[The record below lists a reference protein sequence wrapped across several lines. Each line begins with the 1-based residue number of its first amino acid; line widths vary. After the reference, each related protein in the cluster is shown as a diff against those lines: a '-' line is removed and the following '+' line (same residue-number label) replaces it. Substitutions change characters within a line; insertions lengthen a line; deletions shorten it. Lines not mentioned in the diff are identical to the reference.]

1 MTIYL
6 LPGVGTDK
14 RLFDRI
20 DLKGLNAVF
29 LNWPPFAKGCTLSSI
44 AKLMADQIKKDEPH
58 ILVGVSMGG
67 MVAQELAAI
76 TEPEKVILISSWT
89 GPHERPPHLNVAKK
103 LALPN
108 LINHF
113 TMWATWPIKRVL
125 GDRDRETDQ
134 LLYRM
139 ACEESAKKIRHGAQA
154 IMRWK
159 GSPWKG
165 PVVRIHGDKDVV
177 TPLRFPVDHIV
188 KGGPH
193 IMVLTKPK
201 EVSDLIRRSIT
212 HQPDICNL

>member
-6 LPGVGTDK
+6 LPGIGTDQ

-20 DLKGLNAVF
+20 DLKGLKTVV
-29 LNWPPFAKGCTLSSI
+29 LNWPPFPKGCTLPSI
-44 AKLMADQIKKDEPH
+44 AKVLAEQVDKDEPH

-76 TEPEKVILISSWT
+76 TKPVKVILVSSWT
-89 GPHERPPHLNVAKK
+89 GPQERPAHLNVAKK

-108 LINHF
+108 LINRF
-113 TMWATWPIKRVL
+113 TMWATWPVKRVL
-125 GDRDRETDQ
+125 GDRDRETDK

-139 ACEESAKKIRHGAQA
+139 ACDESATKIRHGAKA
-154 IMRWK
+154 IMRWQ

-177 TPLRFPVDHIV
+177 TPLRFPVDHVV

-193 IMVLTKPK
+193 IMVLTRPD
-201 EVSDLIRRSIT
+201 EVSALIRKAI
-212 HQPDICNL
+212 NA

>member
-6 LPGVGTDK
+6 LPGVGTDH

-20 DLKGLNAVF
+20 DLKGYKAVY
-29 LNWPPFAKGCTLSSI
+29 LDWPPFAKGCTLQSI
-44 AKLMADQIKKDEPH
+44 AKLMVDQIKKDEPH

-89 GPHERPPHLNVAKK
+89 GPHEQPPHVNIAKK
-103 LALPN
+103 LALSN
-108 LINHF
+108 LIDHF

-139 ACEESAKKIRHGAQA
+139 ACDASAIKIRHGVQA
-154 IMRWK
+154 IMRWQ

-165 PVVRIHGDKDVV
+165 RVIRIHGDKDVV
-177 TPLRFPVDHIV
+177 TPLRFPVDHVV

-193 IMVLTKPK
+193 IMVLTRPK
-201 EVSDLIRRSIT
+201 EVSELIRVAINT
-212 HQPDICNL
+212 